1 MKKSFRVLVFHSPV
15 KYIICCVIAIVISI
29 VILAQTSFSYLI
41 NYVNAFTTAG
51 GALIFL
57 GLLSLVTFYGAFDT
71 MGYAFST
78 FRTKRRYHDLV
89 EYTNAKEEKR
99 KHSNLSFMPYLVT
112 GITFL
117 CIGLLLLAIN
127 NI

>member
-1 MKKSFRVLVFHSPV
+1 MKKSLRVLIFHSPV
-15 KYIICCVIAIVISI
+15 KYLICLVIAIAISI
-29 VILAQTSFSYLI
+29 IVLLQTSFKYLT

-51 GALIFL
+51 GALVFL

-89 EYTNAKEEKR
+89 EYTEAKAEKR
-99 KHSNLSFMPYLVT
+99 RHSNLPYIPYILV
-112 GITFL
+112 GVLFICL
-117 CIGLLLLAIN
+117 GLLFSLFVSA
-127 NI
+127 